1 MNKLILNFFGEEV
14 TVETPKTL
22 QNLKQ
27 EISNKFCFSPS
38 DAAEILVSYINDL
51 KKTFIQTEQDFVDF
65 VKKQIYKVDLDI
77 SPDSKLYKNSVLKL
91 QEENDQNKKKLDELL
106 KKKEAL
112 KKKKTTL
119 VEERAKKIKEY
130 ENKIKLLKLKK
141 YKLVKQTN
149 KDKEKIS
156 CEINKTNKKIVEL
169 QKNLGLPV
177 TIKENKKPTTA
188 KTKPKAKII
197 KDKPKKITVVK
208 KVTKPVKKVTKP
220 VKKTEKKKV
229 ETKPKEEKEK
239 DIFTKVNETI
249 NKMVE
254 NVTKTVSEQL
264 NKKTK
269 EVEVEKKKIEDSQ
282 IQLKEDEMKGFF
294 DFNSVSKN
302 VSEEL
307 NKWTKFV
314 AAHTNELTKTL
325 SQKYNNCVNAI
336 TSISNDENVNKK
348 VNEKLRAP
356 APKKN
361 GNKIHE
367 GIKCH
372 GCGKKPIVGN
382 RFKCSICSNLDYC
395 EKCEEQNKDLHLHP
409 FIKIY
414 SPEAAL

>member
-38 DAAEILVSYINDL
+38 DAAEVLVSYINNL

-77 SPDSKLYKNSVLKL
+77 SPDSTLYKNSVLKL
-91 QEENDQNKKKLDELL
+91 KEENDHNKKELDELL
-106 KKKEAL
+106 KKKDEL
-112 KKKKTTL
+112 KKKKTKL
-119 VEERAKKIKEY
+119 VEERTKKIKEY
-130 ENKIKLLKLKK
+130 ENKIKILKLKK
-141 YKLVKQTN
+141 YKLIRQTN

-156 CEINKTNKKIVEL
+156 GDINQTNKKIVEL
-169 QKNLGLPV
+169 QKILGLPV
-177 TIKENKKPTTA
+177 TIKEKKKPISA
-188 KTKPKAKII
+188 KVKPNTKIN
-197 KDKPKKITVVK
+197 KDKPKKNVGVK
-208 KVTKPVKKVTKP
+208 KVSKPVKKV

-229 ETKPKEEKEK
+229 EIKPKEEKEK

-269 EVEVEKKKIEDSQ
+269 EVEVEKKKIEDSK
-282 IQLKEDEMKGFF
+282 IQLKEDEIKGFF
-294 DFNSVSKN
+294 YFNSVSKN
-302 VSEEL
+302 VSEEI

-314 AAHTNELTKTL
+314 AEHTNELTKTL
-325 SQKYNNCVNAI
+325 SQKYNNCINTI
-336 TSISNDENVNKK
+336 TSIKNNENENK
-348 VNEKLRAP
+348 NEKLRAP

-367 GIKCH
+367 VIKCH
-372 GCGKKPIVGN
+372 GCGKNPTVGN
-382 RFKCSICSNLDYC
+382 RFKCSICSNLEYC

-409 FIKIY
+409 FINIY
-414 SPEAAL
+414 SPEDAL

>member
-27 EISNKFCFSPS
+27 EISSKFCFSPS
-38 DAAEILVSYINDL
+38 DAAEILVSYISNL
-51 KKTFIQTEQDFVDF
+51 KKTFIQTEQDFIDF

-77 SPDSKLYKNSVLKL
+77 SPDSKLYKNSILKL
-91 QEENDQNKKKLDELL
+91 QEENDQNKKELDDLL
-106 KKKEAL
+106 KKKEEL
-112 KKKKTTL
+112 KKKKKKL
-119 VEERAKKIKEY
+119 VEERTKKIEDY
-130 ENKIKLLKLKK
+130 EKKIKLLKIKK
-141 YKLVKQTN
+141 YNLVRQTN
-149 KDKEKIS
+149 KEKEKIS
-156 CEINKTNKKIVEL
+156 GEINQANKKIVEL
-169 QKNLGLPV
+169 QKILGLPI
-177 TIKENKKPTTA
+177 TIKEQKRPITSN
-188 KTKPKAKII
+188 TKQKAKIN
-197 KDKPKKITVVK
+197 KDKSKKIKVVK
-208 KVTKPVKKVTKP
+208 KVSKPVKKV
-220 VKKTEKKKV
+220 VKKTEKKKE
-229 ETKPKEEKEK
+229 ETKPKEEK

-254 NVTKTVSEQL
+254 NITKTVSEQL

-269 EVEVEKKKIEDSQ
+269 EVEVEKKKIEDSK
-282 IQLKEDEMKGFF
+282 IQLKEDEIKGFF

-302 VSEEL
+302 VSEEI

-314 AAHTNELTKTL
+314 AAHTNELTNAL

-336 TSISNDENVNKK
+336 TSIKSNQ
-348 VNEKLRAP
+348 NEKLRAP
-356 APKKN
+356 APKKKS
-361 GNKIHE
+361 NKIHN

-372 GCGKKPIVGN
+372 GCGKSPIVGN
-382 RFKCSICSNLDYC
+382 RFKCSICSNFDYC